1 MLKYRIIPVLTFNG
15 MSLVKT
21 KKFKNPR
28 TIGNPVQSA
37 RVFNSRQVD
46 ELIFIDI
53 FASDQKR
60 KINLPLVSEVIKECY
75 MPVSIGGGIKTI
87 EDINDLLK
95 IGADKVII
103 KSQALLDIN
112 FIKEAIL
119 FFGSQCIC
127 ISVDAYYSD
136 GIYKIYNT
144 LGIDITLEE
153 FIIQMDSI
161 KVGEFFVT
169 NIENDGVMNGFDLN
183 LIKTVLNITNIPVIA
198 SGGGG
203 DLSHYSDLFLNS
215 EVSAVG
221 SSSIFNFTQHTPLD
235 IKNELKR
242 FNFPVRV

>member
-1 MLKYRIIPVLTFNG
+1 MLKNRIIPVLTFNG

-60 KINLPLVSEVIKECY
+60 KINLSLVSEVIKECY

-112 FIKEAIL
+112 FIKEAIM

-153 FIIQMDSI
+153 FIVQMDSI

-169 NIENDGVMNGFDLN
+169 NIENDGVMEGFDSN
-183 LIKTVLNITNIPVIA
+183 LIKTVFNLTNIPIIA

-215 EVSAVG
+215 EVNAVA
-221 SSSIFNFTQHTPLD
+221 SSSIFHFTQHTPLD

-242 FNFPVRV
+242 FNFSVRA

>member
-1 MLKYRIIPVLTFNG
+1 MLKNRIIPVLTFNG

-60 KINLPLVSEVIKECY
+60 KINLSLVSEVIKECY

-112 FIKEAIL
+112 FIKEAIM

-153 FIIQMDSI
+153 FIVQMDSI
-161 KVGEFFVT
+161 KVGEFFVS
-169 NIENDGVMNGFDLN
+169 NIENDGVMEGFDSN
-183 LIKTVLNITNIPVIA
+183 LIKTVFNLTNIPIIA

-215 EVSAVG
+215 EVNAVA
-221 SSSIFNFTQHTPLD
+221 SSSIFHFTQHTPLD

-242 FNFPVRV
+242 FNFSVRA

>member
-183 LIKTVLNITNIPVIA
+183 LIKTVLNKTNIPVIA

-221 SSSIFNFTQHTPLD
+221 SSSIFHFTQHTPLD